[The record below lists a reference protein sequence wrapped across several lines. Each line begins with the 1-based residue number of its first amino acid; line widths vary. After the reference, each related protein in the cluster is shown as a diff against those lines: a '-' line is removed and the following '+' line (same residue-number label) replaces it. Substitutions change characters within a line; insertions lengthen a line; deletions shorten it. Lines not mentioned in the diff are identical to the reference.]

1 MTRARQS
8 PSPQTVI
15 RIPHIAAH
23 PRSPAQR
30 WVHFVIA
37 ACHSEDDPRTL
48 GEWARCAGVSY
59 SSLGESCRL
68 LNIRPQLARDFA
80 RGLRALIKAREWQ
93 CSPELLLDFRDRR
106 TLNGF
111 LARAGYSFASK
122 GEGDSVARYLEE
134 QLFIPCTNHG
144 LRLLVDAFRTDR
156 FGDTMLPSD
165 TLVHRENIR

>member
-1 MTRARQS
+1 
-8 PSPQTVI
+8 
-15 RIPHIAAH
+15 
-23 PRSPAQR
+23 
-30 WVHFVIA
+30 
-37 ACHSEDDPRTL
+37 
-48 GEWARCAGVSY
+48 
-59 SSLGESCRL
+59 L
-68 LNIRPQLARDFA
+68 LNIRPQLARDFV

-111 LARAGYSFASK
+111 LARAGCSFASK
-122 GEGDSVARYLEE
+122 REGDPVARYIEE

-165 TLVHRENIR
+165 AVVHRENIR